1 MAKRVYTK
9 KGDVYEIKIDAAS
22 KKYMQ
27 FIGSDWHQLNSD
39 TFRVYKKVYP
49 IDATPSLE
57 EILNDIPDFYIHSF
71 ASGGIKDGV
80 WALAYR
86 CKDVGNTN
94 GIRFKCDEE
103 DLIPKEE
110 RGEYCKRWSFW
121 HFYERFDDAF
131 LYEGEILPQEWK
143 LAYLGMVYQPV
154 HVLHRIVYGRFQ
166 YEPKYL
172 E

>member
-57 EILNDIPDFYIHSF
+57 EILNDIPDFYVHSF
-71 ASGGIKDGV
+71 ASGGIKDGHSGIFM
-80 WALAYR
+80 
-86 CKDVGNTN
+86 KDLMTLFYMKVRYFPKNGN
-94 GIRFKCDEE
+94 
-103 DLIPKEE
+103 
-110 RGEYCKRWSFW
+110 
-121 HFYERFDDAF
+121 
-131 LYEGEILPQEWK
+131 
-143 LAYLGMVYQPV
+143 
-154 HVLHRIVYGRFQ
+154 
-166 YEPKYL
+166 
-172 E
+172 